1 MTYTSINFATIG
13 LIVKQYN
20 RVEGRLWIYVQHINL
35 ASFGSRPVNLRAAR
49 KYTGRTS
56 IYVLHVNPQPP
67 LYLHIAILKSW

>member
-20 RVEGRLWIYVQHINL
+20 RVEGSFVDLRAAHL

-49 KYTGRTS
+49 KYTGSTS